1 MNIGIIV
8 HSHTSNTLSVAE
20 KLKEKFMADGHLVTL
35 EQVTAVNEDPQAAAT
50 AELKTIP
57 DTTGYDILVFGAPVR
72 GFSLSP
78 VMLLYLNQLPSLQG
92 KKISCFVTQQL
103 PYAWLGGNR
112 SVKQMKKA
120 VIAKNGMVHET
131 GVVNWSSKK
140 REDLITDLI
149 KRVTK

>member
-35 EQVTAVNEDPQAAAT
+35 EQVTAVNEDPASAT
-50 AELKTIP
+50 NVELLAIP
-57 DTTGYDILVFGAPVR
+57 DTNGYDMIIFGAPVR
-72 GFSLSP
+72 AFSLSP

-103 PYAWLGGNR
+103 PFACLCGNR
-112 SVKQMKKA
+112 SIKQMKKA
-120 VIAKNGMVHET
+120 IIAKNGTVHET

-149 KRVTK
+149 SRLTK

>member
-8 HSHTSNTLSVAE
+8 HSHTGNTLSVAE
-20 KLKEKFMADGHLVTL
+20 KLKVKFLADGHLVTL
-35 EQVTAVNEDPQAAAT
+35 EQVTAVNEDPEAAAN
-50 AELKTIP
+50 AELLVVP
-57 DTTGYDILVFGAPVR
+57 DITGYEMLIFGAPVR

-103 PYAWLGGNR
+103 PFACLGGNR
-112 SVKQMKKA
+112 SIKQMKKA
-120 VIAKNGMVHET
+120 IIAKNGTVHET

-149 KRVTK
+149 NRLTK

>member
-8 HSHTSNTLSVAE
+8 HSHTGNTLSVAE
-20 KLKEKFMADGHLVTL
+20 KLKEKYEKEGHLVTL